1 MHDGSAVSNNRIS
14 NLVAE
19 CALKH
24 YENNITKG
32 KPKDE
37 TEWTVYAAIV
47 AQRQARLWVIS
58 AATGTK
64 CTARRQDGFVLHD
77 GHAEVLARRGLMR
90 VLWLELREKLGN
102 SWEYTRDE
110 SKDESLLEEENELK
124 RFKLCSDIRLHLYIS
139 DSPCGD
145 ARYACGLQRMPY
157 VLHFLHF
164 F

>member
-1 MHDGSAVSNNRIS
+1 MHDGSAVSNMTIS

-37 TEWTVYAAIV
+37 AEWTVYAAIV

-102 SWEYTRDE
+102 GRECTKDE
-110 SKDESLLEEENELK
+110 SKDESLLEEMNGSK
-124 RFKLCSDIRLHLYIS
+124 RFKLCSDIGLHLYIS

-145 ARYACGLQRMPY
+145 ARYACGFQRMPY
-157 VLHFLHF
+157 VLHFF
-164 F
+164 